1 MMKTACQFLSAL
13 TIISFAS
20 TGAAAQESFESLM
33 AMDTDNLRSEI
44 QTRYDAALSE
54 TKNETLINANDTR
67 YVWASEAKVQ
77 CAIALGYLK
86 SSTRDE
92 TSISKCDYAYNRMR
106 IRTVPPSVIVQQPP
120 RENDVCDSVEPG
132 IVFFD
137 WDSDVPG
144 TSAQG
149 IVDVVA
155 KNARECGWTKFNV
168 VGHADRSGSD
178 AYNDALSQRR
188 ALAIASIMESRGIGA
203 ASMTVTSKGES
214 VPRVNTPDGV
224 REQENRR
231 VEITVS
237 Q

>member
-1 MMKTACQFLSAL
+1 MMKKAWQFLSTL
-13 TIISFAS
+13 TIISAAS
-20 TGAAAQESFESLM
+20 TGVAAQDSTASLM
-33 AMDTDNLRSEI
+33 AMDIDSLRSEI
-44 QTRYDAALSE
+44 QNRYDAALAQ
-54 TKNETLINANDTR
+54 TMDPQIVQANDTR
-67 YVWASEAKVQ
+67 YFWSSEAKVQ

-92 TSISKCDYAYNRMR
+92 TSIGKCDYAYNRMR
-106 IRTVPPSVIVQQPP
+106 VRTEPPVIIEQAP
-120 RENDVCDSVEPG
+120 RQDEVCDSVEPG

-144 TSAQG
+144 ADARQT
-149 IVDVVA
+149 VDVVA
-155 KNARECGWTKFNV
+155 KNARDCGWNRFRV

-178 AYNDALSQRR
+178 AYNDALSARR
-188 ALAIASIMESRGIGA
+188 AQAIASIMQGLGIPAG
-203 ASMTVTSKGES
+203 SMTVSSEGES
-214 VPRVNTPDGV
+214 NPRVDTPDGV